1 MAMKK
6 IYRMKNLSSTLSIFL
21 GAVMMTIT
29 ASHLGAQNS
38 SLKSLEGIWVGK
50 LEIPNAATLRM
61 GIIVYQD
68 GTSALNII
76 DQATGNIPIDEA
88 LYNGDSVSF
97 KLNRLGITIKGR
109 INAEKDS
116 IWTRFIQRGGEF
128 ALNLGLVD
136 ELPQLKRPQM
146 PEEPFGYASEEV
158 EFENKSAGIKLAGT
172 LTRPKSDMDVPAVVL
187 LTGSGQQKRDQD
199 IAGHKPFWVIA
210 DYLSDHGIAVL
221 RMDDRGIGGSSGDFG
236 NSTTGDFAT
245 DAIAAVEYLRSRK
258 GINLNQIGLIGHSEG
273 GATAII
279 AASQSNDVKFII
291 SLAGGIENFGDI
303 HIRQISDRLK
313 SQNIPEENIEL
324 EANWRRKLNEIV
336 REPTDS
342 AVAAK
347 KMWNA
352 YNLLPEEDIETMNWP
367 EGRMN
372 HMVSQLLSP
381 WWRYSI
387 SLDVIS
393 LYMDLDRPALLLFGG
408 KDIQLNAST
417 NMPLIEEAVNANKKT
432 NIEIQ
437 LIDGVNHLFQ
447 TAETGS
453 EYEYIQIE
461 ETFSPDVLKLL
472 SEWILN
478 DIK

>member
-1 MAMKK
+1 
-6 IYRMKNLSSTLSIFL
+6 
-21 GAVMMTIT
+21 
-29 ASHLGAQNS
+29 
-38 SLKSLEGIWVGK
+38 
-50 LEIPNAATLRM
+50 
-61 GIIVYQD
+61 
-68 GTSALNII
+68 
-76 DQATGNIPIDEA
+76 
-88 LYNGDSVSF
+88 
-97 KLNRLGITIKGR
+97 
-109 INAEKDS
+109 
-116 IWTRFIQRGGEF
+116 
-128 ALNLGLVD
+128 
-136 ELPQLKRPQM
+136 M
-146 PEEPFGYASEEV
+146 PE
-158 EFENKSAGIKLAGT
+158 
-172 LTRPKSDMDVPAVVL
+172 SDTHVPAVVL

-199 IAGHKPFWVIA
+199 IGGHKPFWVIA

-236 NSTTGDFAT
+236 NSTTGDFTT
-245 DAIAAVEYLRSRK
+245 DAIAAVEYLGSRK
-258 GINLNQIGLIGHSEG
+258 GIDVNQIGLIGHSEG

-347 KMWNA
+347 KMWDA
-352 YNLLPEEDIETMNWP
+352 YNLLPEEDIQTMNWP

-372 HMVSQLLSP
+372 HMVTQLLNP

-408 KDIQLNAST
+408 KDVQLNAST
-417 NMPLIEEAVNANKKT
+417 NMPLIEEAVKANKKT

-437 LIDGVNHLFQ
+437 LVEGVNHLFQ
-447 TAETGS
+447 TADTGS
-453 EYEYIQIE
+453 EYEYVQIE
-461 ETFSPDVLKLL
+461 ETISPDVLKLL